1 MQNTLVDLRRKARR
15 LSQGAGVYMIKD
27 RLGQVIY
34 VGKAKNLR
42 RRVGTYFQKSRRY
55 VRSQPKIAAMVEKA
69 RDLEVVE
76 TKGEAEALLLE
87 GKLIK
92 EYRPKYN
99 TDFVDDKQF
108 LLVRVDL
115 QNDLPRFRLTR
126 NKKDEKSR
134 YYGPFARTGMLRETL
149 SEMRKRFGILL
160 GDARPVRLPNGSF
173 RLYDDVRAE
182 IFAGLNETT
191 SEEYRERVEEA
202 CEFLEGKAREW
213 LTDLREQMDLAAE
226 RRDFERAAE
235 LRDLVT
241 ALEETVSKRRKFHR
255 TTLVAREEVEIT
267 LERTRSALGLKTLPR
282 VIECFDVSH
291 VSGTFVVASMI
302 RFTSGKPDRKSYRR
316 YKIRGFEGND
326 DFRAMEEVVGRRYGR
341 LLNEAKAFPDLLVV
355 DGGIGQV
362 TSALKVFLTLRAAA
376 PPIVGLAKKEE
387 TIVFP
392 DDRGELKL
400 ERRDPALRLLQRLR
414 DEAHRFANRF
424 NAELRSRRIRE
435 STLDDFPGIG
445 PSRRERLLG
454 HFGTIEKIRKASEK
468 ELSQAEGIGPKLAAE
483 LALYLREGKVK
494 T

>member
-1 MQNTLVDLRRKARR
+1 
-15 LSQGAGVYMIKD
+15 
-27 RLGQVIY
+27 
-34 VGKAKNLR
+34 
-42 RRVGTYFQKSRRY
+42 
-55 VRSQPKIAAMVEKA
+55 MV
-69 RDLEVVE
+69 
-76 TKGEAEALLLE
+76 
-87 GKLIK
+87 
-92 EYRPKYN
+92 
-99 TDFVDDKQF
+99 
-108 LLVRVDL
+108 
-115 QNDLPRFRLTR
+115 
-126 NKKDEKSR
+126 
-134 YYGPFARTGMLRETL
+134 
-149 SEMRKRFGILL
+149 
-160 GDARPVRLPNGSF
+160 
-173 RLYDDVRAE
+173 
-182 IFAGLNETT
+182 
-191 SEEYRERVEEA
+191 
-202 CEFLEGKAREW
+202 
-213 LTDLREQMDLAAE
+213 
-226 RRDFERAAE
+226 
-235 LRDLVT
+235 
-241 ALEETVSKRRKFHR
+241 
-255 TTLVAREEVEIT
+255 
-267 LERTRSALGLKTLPR
+267 
-282 VIECFDVSH
+282 
-291 VSGTFVVASMI
+291 

-341 LLNEAKAFPDLLVV
+341 LLNEAKAFPDLVVV

-454 HFGTIEKIRKASEK
+454 YFGTIEKIRKASEK